1 MPLSDVRLQVF
12 EGPVELLL
20 YLVRKNELDVQ
31 DVPVARLTDDFL
43 GHIRQAERLNIEA
56 ASDFLVMAAVLLRLK
71 VRRIIPVRKDE
82 ELDTPTVTLEQ
93 ILDEFR
99 RYQQAARVLQDREQQ
114 RRLVFPHPPVLP
126 RGQLAEQADVVL
138 LTEAF
143 RRVMAKLS
151 AERIVEVAPRKIRLE
166 DKLDQLRRLVR
177 SRGRVTF
184 EEAVDCRTLTELIV
198 MFVAVLELTR
208 LGEIRVR
215 QDEQFGTILLELKTA
230 TPLAALPADPP
241 TAAANQ

>member
-1 MPLSDVRLQVF
+1 MLLSDVHLQVF

-43 GHIRQAERLNIEA
+43 GHIRQTERLNIEV

-71 VRRIIPVRKDE
+71 VRRIIPARRDE

-99 RYQQAARVLQDREQQ
+99 RYQQAARVLHDREQE

-126 RGQLAEQADVVL
+126 KGQLADQEDVAL
-138 LTEAF
+138 LTQAF
-143 RRVMAKLS
+143 RRVLAKLS
-151 AERIVEVAPRKIRLE
+151 ADRIVEVAPRKVRLE
-166 DKLDQLRRLVR
+166 DKLEQLRCLIR
-177 SRGRVTF
+177 SQGRVVF
-184 EEAVDCRTLTELIV
+184 EEAFDCRSLTELII
-198 MFVAVLELTR
+198 MFIAVLELVR

-215 QDEQFGTILLELKTA
+215 QDEQFGSIVIELK
-230 TPLAALPADPP
+230 PGPAPAGSEP
-241 TAAANQ
+241 AN